1 MEKSLVKALRLI
13 EALARSETPR
23 GVSDL
28 ARELGLNKS
37 NVHRILDTLCEHNY
51 VVQHEATGLYQLNLK
66 LFELGSRL
74 LTRLHLK
81 EVAQPWLSR
90 VMEQTG
96 ESCHL
101 MVYQDGEVIYLD
113 KIENR
118 LPVRAVTEIGARAP
132 ATCVAS
138 GKILLAYRPQE
149 EVNRVLRN
157 LKRYT
162 PKTIADPVVLQREID
177 SARRVGFATNRE
189 GWREG
194 VCGAAAPILI
204 GHDSAIAA
212 IAILGPAKR
221 LTLKRL
227 QECGVILAAA
237 ARGIS
242 KELGYDPAP
251 PKQAPSSAPGSAG
264 ARGRGRRAQ

>member
-13 EALARSETPR
+13 EGLARSETPR
-23 GVSDL
+23 GISDL

-37 NVHRILDTLCEHNY
+37 NVHRILDTLREHNY
-51 VVQHEATGLYQLNLK
+51 VVQHESTGLYQLNLK
-66 LFELGSRL
+66 LFEMGSRL
-74 LTRLHLK
+74 LSRLHLK
-81 EVAQPWLSR
+81 DVAQPWLSR

-101 MVYQDGEVIYLD
+101 MIYQDGEVIYLD

-118 LPVRAVTEIGARAP
+118 LPVRAVTELGGRAP

-138 GKILLAYRPQE
+138 GKVLLAYRPQE
-149 EVNRVLRN
+149 EVDRVLRN

-162 PKTIADPVVLQREID
+162 PKTITDRSQLEKEID
-177 SARRVGFATNRE
+177 AVRRIGYAINRE

-194 VCGAAAPILI
+194 VCGAASPILI
-204 GHDSAIAA
+204 GPSSAIAA
-212 IAILGPAKR
+212 VAILGPSDR

-227 QECGVILAAA
+227 QECGEMLTAAT
-237 ARGIS
+237 RQIS
-242 KELGYDPAP
+242 HQLGYDPAP
-251 PKQAPSSAPGSAG
+251 VEKSKAQVASRVS
-264 ARGRGRRAQ
+264 GRGRRSRAS

>member
-13 EALARSETPR
+13 EGLARSETPR

-37 NVHRILDTLCEHNY
+37 NVHRILDTLREHNY

-81 EVAQPWLSR
+81 EIAQPWLSR

-101 MVYQDGEVIYLD
+101 MLYQDGEVIYLD

-132 ATCVAS
+132 AACVAS
-138 GKILLAYRPQE
+138 GKVLLAYRPQE

-162 PKTIADPVVLQREID
+162 SRTITDAAALQREID
-177 SARRVGFATNRE
+177 AARRVGYAINRE

-212 IAILGPAKR
+212 IAILGPARR

-227 QECGVILAAA
+227 QECGAIVVAA
-237 ARGIS
+237 ARAVS

-251 PKQAPSSAPGSAG
+251 PKPVPASAPGPST
-264 ARGRGRRAQ
+264 ARGKARRAT

>member
-13 EALARSETPR
+13 EGLARSETPR

-74 LTRLHLK
+74 LSRLHLK
-81 EVAQPWLSR
+81 DVAQPWLGR

-101 MVYQDGEVIYLD
+101 MIYQDGEVIYLD

-118 LPVRAVTEIGARAP
+118 LPVRAVTELGGRAP
-132 ATCVAS
+132 AACVAS
-138 GKILLAYRPQE
+138 GKVLLAYRPQE
-149 EVNRVLRN
+149 EVDRVLRN

-162 PKTIADPVVLQREID
+162 PKTITDRSQLQNEIET
-177 SARRVGFATNRE
+177 ARKIGYAINRE

-194 VCGAAAPILI
+194 VCGAASPILI
-204 GHDSAIAA
+204 GPNSAIAA
-212 IAILGPAKR
+212 VAILGPAER

-227 QECGVILAAA
+227 QECGEILCVAT
-237 ARGIS
+237 RQIS
-242 KELGYDPAP
+242 HQLGYDPVAESDAKAP
-251 PKQAPSSAPGSAG
+251 AAG
-264 ARGRGRRAQ
+264 TVSGRGRRSRTS

>member
-13 EALARSETPR
+13 ESLARSESPR
-23 GVSDL
+23 GVSEL

-37 NVHRILDTLCEHNY
+37 NVHRILDTLYEHNY
-51 VVQHEATGLYQLNLK
+51 VVQHEKSGLYQLNLK

-81 EVAQPWLSR
+81 EIAQPWLGR
-90 VMEQTG
+90 VMEKTG
-96 ESCHL
+96 ESSHL
-101 MVYQDGEVIYLD
+101 MIYQDGEVIYLD

-138 GKILLAYRPQE
+138 GKVLLAYRPPE

-162 PKTIADPVVLQREID
+162 PKTITDRTVLLREIE
-177 SARRVGFATNRE
+177 SARRVGYAINRE

-194 VCGAAAPILI
+194 VCGAAAPILV

-227 QECGVILAAA
+227 NVCGTILVAA
-237 ARGIS
+237 AREIS
-242 KELGYDPAP
+242 KELGYATAPASP
-251 PKQAPSSAPGSAG
+251 PDAQALGSLAALARRKG
-264 ARGRGRRAQ
+264 AQ